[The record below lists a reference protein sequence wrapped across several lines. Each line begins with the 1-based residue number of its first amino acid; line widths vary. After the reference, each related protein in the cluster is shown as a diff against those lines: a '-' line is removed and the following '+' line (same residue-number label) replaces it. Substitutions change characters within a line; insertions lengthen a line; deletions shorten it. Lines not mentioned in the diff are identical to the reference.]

1 MSESDA
7 DYLKKD
13 KIRSKEMFEEFAKKM
28 KKKREVDFQF
38 KNMDE
43 ELAETAPETV
53 SEPVVAH
60 RNSAMVAKA
69 EDSTSNLELKI
80 INPERFEDVITVA
93 EHLINGCTVVL
104 NLELMDVAT
113 IQRMLDFLH
122 GVCFPI
128 NGDVKFVSK
137 STYIITPSNI
147 DVSDK

>member
-1 MSESDA
+1 
-7 DYLKKD
+7 
-13 KIRSKEMFEEFAKKM
+13 MFEEFAKKM
-28 KKKREVDFQF
+28 RKRREVDVQF
-38 KNMDE
+38 KDMNE
-43 ELAETAPETV
+43 ELVEATPEV
-53 SEPVVAH
+53 ESEPAIPH
-60 RNSAMVAKA
+60 RNTAMVAKA
-69 EDSTSNLELKI
+69 DDSASNLELKI
-80 INPERFEDVITVA
+80 INPEKFEDVITVA